1 MSETNNTGCG
11 CGTIVLVLLAIFV
24 TLKLMAWIA
33 WSWWWVLSPA
43 AIYLIPILGI
53 SGLLFLSL
61 IIPGAKLT
69 VKKTKNE

>member
-1 MSETNNTGCG
+1 MLKTNNTGCG
-11 CGTIVLVLLAIFV
+11 CATIVLVLIAIFI
-24 TLKLMAWIA
+24 TLKLTAWIA

-53 SGLLFLSL
+53 GTLFLLSL
-61 IIPGAKLT
+61 TIPNARLT